1 MIVVVDL
8 PNNQET
14 RTRFINIDVI
24 LLYIIVA
31 CEECKEMRSPH
42 LPTWGGNEDFF
53 FEFTFRR
60 ALGCV
65 HGTGK
70 FSIGIDMERQ
80 RSPIL
85 ER

>member
-14 RTRFINIDVI
+14 RTRFININVI

-31 CEECKEMRSPH
+31 YEECKEMRSPH

-53 FEFTFRR
+53 LSLHSD
-60 ALGCV
+60 ALLGV
-65 HGTGK
+65 
-70 FSIGIDMERQ
+70 SMA
-80 RSPIL
+80 L
-85 ER
+85 ENSASALTWKDSDLLF